1 MDHKQF
7 YVIFFTVLCMPNVV
21 SATHFRGS
29 MISWRILNASSLSHI
44 VEILQRHAWRYGYCT
59 PLCTAATISNG

>member
-1 MDHKQF
+1 
-7 YVIFFTVLCMPNVV
+7 MPNVV